1 MTDSSKKLIHLEK
14 IPNLKDMTREQRRE
28 WAHNLHAVITAK
40 ILAQQD
46 QGSLTAQVDGE
57 DSDKEADDSE

>member
-46 QGSLTAQVDGE
+46 QVSPAAQAECE

>member
-40 ILAQQD
+40 ILAQKD
-46 QGSLTAQVDGE
+46 QGALTAQVDGE
-57 DSDKEADDSE
+57 DLDKKSDDSE

>member
-28 WAHNLHAVITAK
+28 WAHNLHSLITAK
-40 ILAQQD
+40 LRAQED

-57 DSDKEADDSE
+57 DSDKKADD